1 MPTKKD
7 WPDGM
12 TDKEAAE
19 RLRSLVLAVSDGNR
33 GLSNE
38 NAYKRLRRV
47 AIGRPDLADVLP
59 SFVRSQ
65 RDFALLSGH
74 LKAMGTD
81 RQLRRDEIAEAF
93 GPLIDRVEGRTR
105 PPVRSSRWTGKRTV
119 KQQAQI
125 VLSLAPT
132 AFQAVDMLL
141 DEQERPLHNGGPVEP
156 ERLDA
161 IAQLRDLHGALGE
174 LIALAQA
181 GRPFESQL
189 QTVRALKDRAFQWS
203 KETYELMLAQSPLM
217 ASSAVYG
224 TAIWYLTNL
233 ITKDVSASATMSAG
247 VLGATALVTGRKG
260 SAARQ
265 PDADQSR

>member
-1 MPTKKD
+1 MPTIKE

-12 TDKEAAE
+12 TDREAAE
-19 RLRSLVLAVSDGNR
+19 RLRSLVLAVCDGNR

-38 NAYKRLRRV
+38 NAYKQLRRV
-47 AIGRPDLADVLP
+47 AIGRADLADVLP
-59 SFVRSQ
+59 TFVRSQ
-65 RDFALLSGH
+65 RDFTLLSAH
-74 LKAMGTD
+74 LKTMGTD
-81 RQLRRDEIAEAF
+81 RQLRRDEVSEAF
-93 GPLIDRVEGRTR
+93 RPLIERVEGRTR
-105 PPVRSSRWTGKRTV
+105 PPVSSSRWTGKRTM

-141 DEQERPLHNGGPVEP
+141 DEQERPMHNGGPVEP

-174 LIALAQA
+174 LISLAQA
-181 GRPFESQL
+181 GRPFEAQL
-189 QTVRALKDRAFQWS
+189 QKVRALKDRAFQWS

-224 TAIWYLTNL
+224 SAIWYLTNL
-233 ITKDVSASATMSAG
+233 MTKNVGASATMSAG
-247 VLGATALVTGRKG
+247 VLGATALARSRRG
-260 SAARQ
+260 SVAQ
-265 PDADQSR
+265 